1 MTTTA
6 QQNPST
12 KSPKRSMLTAA
23 FVRTVSR
30 PGKYGDTH
38 GLILRVR
45 PSGSRQWIWRGTVR
59 GRRVDL
65 GLGGYPYTSLAEARE
80 LAFEYRKLAR
90 SGGDPRTLQPG
101 AQNGVPTF
109 TEAVEKVI
117 GIHRASWRPGSTSE
131 AQWRSSLTTYAYPRL
146 GRMPVDTITTS
157 DVMSVLLPMWNEKRS
172 TAQRVRQRIG
182 AVMKWAIAQGY
193 RSDNPAGDAI
203 AAALPKGGV
212 RKKHFRAIPH
222 GEVAQAVAKV
232 RAADVW
238 PPLKGAFEFQVL
250 TAARPGEVRSAD
262 WSEIDIE
269 ARVWTVPAERAK
281 SGRLHRVPL
290 TARAIELLEE
300 ARLFSHGKGLIFPSV
315 TGRSIHAGT
324 ASKLL
329 RKNGIDAV
337 PHGFRSSFRDWCGE
351 TGQPREVA
359 EAALAHVVKNQVEA
373 AYARSDLFERRRELM
388 EAWAQYVSS

>member
-6 QQNPST
+6 QQNPA
-12 KSPKRSMLTAA
+12 KSPRRSMLTAA

-30 PGKYGDTH
+30 PGKYGDLH

-65 GLGGYPYTSLAEARE
+65 GLGGYPYTTLAEARD

-109 TEAVEKVI
+109 KEAVEKVI
-117 GIHRASWRPGSTSE
+117 GIHRASWRSGSTSE
-131 AQWRSSLTTYAYPRL
+131 VQWRSSLKAYAYPRL
-146 GRMPVDTITTS
+146 ERMPVDAITTS
-157 DVMSVLLPMWNEKRS
+157 DVMSVLSPMWNEKRH

-193 RSDNPAGDAI
+193 RDDNPAGDAI
-203 AAALPKGGV
+203 GAALPKGGA
-212 RKKHFRAIPH
+212 RKTHFKAIPH
-222 GEVAQAVAKV
+222 AEVAQAITVV

-238 PPLKGAFEFQVL
+238 PPLKAAFEFQVL
-250 TAARPGEVRSAD
+250 TAARPGEVRKAV
-262 WSEIDIE
+262 WSEIDLE

-281 SGRLHRVPL
+281 SGRPHRVPL
-290 TARAIELLEE
+290 TDRAVEILKE
-300 ARLFSHGKGLIFPSV
+300 ARSFSRGKLIFPSV
-315 TGRSIHAGT
+315 HGKSIHAGT

-329 RKNGIDAV
+329 RRNSIDAV

-388 EAWAQYVSS
+388 EAWAAYISS